1 MKPLTAKELMSPRLM
16 AVGRTDSLRDLVDFL
31 RENRIHGALVKE
43 AGRLVGVVSFT
54 DVVVFLSDEMVEA
67 EYSFS
72 HMFSS
77 DGEVPDEMSEKLS
90 SGTVDDVM
98 TPAVFTID
106 ESATVGEVARLMK
119 DKGIHRVVVTN
130 LDQAIGV
137 ISVTDMVDAV
147 IRYETCITAKV
158 SG

>member
-1 MKPLTAKELMSPRLM
+1 MNPLTAKDLMSPRLM
-16 AVGRTDSLRDLVDFL
+16 AVGRHDSLHDLVDFL

-54 DVVVFLSDEMVEA
+54 DVVVFLSDETVEA

-77 DGEVPDEMSEKLS
+77 DGEVPDEMAEKLG

-106 ESATVGEVARLMK
+106 ESATAGAVAGLMK
-119 DKGIHRVVVTN
+119 DKGIHRVVVTHN
-130 LDQAIGV
+130 DQATGV

-147 IRYETCITAKV
+147 IQYEAKI
-158 SG
+158 SSQLAG